1 MKYQLGDIVLILHS
15 NEEGQIV
22 DFINDKMAM
31 VDVKGVRFPVY
42 MDQIDFPYFK
52 RFTEKKTGKAPK
64 QKKYIDDIKKEK
76 PSAIKQE
83 ADGVWLTFLP
93 VMDIDEFGDQVVVE
107 LKVHLV
113 NRTETPYNF
122 IYKLN
127 FFGKPDFELKNRIIP
142 FEDFYLHD
150 IPFADMNDN
159 PAFDFDFSL
168 LQPEKGKADHY
179 ESILKLKA
187 KQLFAKIEE
196 VKEKNFATFSYKLF
210 EKYPDKKIDDT
221 VEVSKLASKGYK
233 VYNAKEARQH
243 LESPRSVIDL
253 HAEKLTDD
261 WRNLSNY
268 EILSLQLK
276 TFEKY
281 YELALA
287 HMQPSLTVVHGMGTG
302 KLRDEIHEL
311 LRLRKEVKTFV
322 NQYHPQF
329 GYGATEIFF
338 QY

>member
-1 MKYQLGDIVLILHS
+1 MKYQLGDTVLILHS

-52 RFTEKKTGKAPK
+52 RFTEKKTGKFPK
-64 QKKYIDDIKKEK
+64 EKKYIDDVRKEK
-76 PSAIKQE
+76 PSGVKQE

-93 VMDIDEFGDQVVVE
+93 VMDFDEFGDTIVDE

-113 NRTETPYNF
+113 NRTETVYNF

-127 FFGKPDFELKNRIIP
+127 FFGKTDFELKNRINS

-159 PAFDFDFSL
+159 PSFEFDFSL
-168 LQPEKGKADHY
+168 LEPEKTKADHY

-196 VKEKNFATFSYKLF
+196 VKEKNLATFSYKLF
-210 EKYPDKKIDDT
+210 DKYPDKKIDDT
-221 VEVSKLASKGYK
+221 VEVGGLAAKGYK
-233 VYNAKEARQH
+233 VYNAREARRH
-243 LESPRSVIDL
+243 LEPPRSVIDL

-261 WRNLSNY
+261 WKTLSNY

-281 YELALA
+281 YDLAVA
-287 HMQPSLTVVHGMGTG
+287 HMQPSLTVVHGLGTG

-311 LRLRKEVKTFV
+311 LRLRKEVKSFI

-338 QY
+338 QH